1 MLFTAAKWVIIDT
14 HVWKACADKW
24 LETSRQIILARH
36 FCVTERGIT
45 EFTDEEGIIMDGF
58 IIFDIISNGQIERI
72 HAGFAYFKVKLDEGI
87 GTLNDE

>member
-1 MLFTAAKWVIIDT
+1 
-14 HVWKACADKW
+14 
-24 LETSRQIILARH
+24 
-36 FCVTERGIT
+36 VTERGIT